1 MACQAEFFHV
11 DCGKSANLF
20 SGMYFRRYTNYHCN
34 VLRCFPHCCPHKDKR
49 CGTSISI
56 RLPATLIDPT
66 RLQAFA
72 TFQPSSTRQIQQG
85 ESLPVTMFASRRSST
100 NLRGKWLLGRPD
112 SSSRLPCFHFN
123 ADKTEG
129 WHYDWKGGASVMQ
142 RLEKHHLCVR
152 SSFHFEFS
160 TMQCRYKVVASASS
174 PPFLLGSYRRALF
187 PPGKSTATP
196 ILEKP
201 EVHSHAEVNSSSAA
215 MLYDMRRFCQT
226 LTISDFPSD
235 WRQFEQSLF
244 RELQERFKLTIN
256 HSELVQFKGKDELF
270 VGDFQGTRKVSC
282 ESEICFMVLF

>member
-1 MACQAEFFHV
+1 MSV
-11 DCGKSANLF
+11 YVVTINKS
-20 SGMYFRRYTNYHCN
+20 
-34 VLRCFPHCCPHKDKR
+34 
-49 CGTSISI
+49 
-56 RLPATLIDPT
+56 DP
-66 RLQAFA
+66 
-72 TFQPSSTRQIQQG
+72 S
-85 ESLPVTMFASRRSST
+85 
-100 NLRGKWLLGRPD
+100 
-112 SSSRLPCFHFN
+112 
-123 ADKTEG
+123 
-129 WHYDWKGGASVMQ
+129 
-142 RLEKHHLCVR
+142 
-152 SSFHFEFS
+152 
-160 TMQCRYKVVASASS
+160 RYKVVASASS

-270 VGDFQGTRKVSC
+270 VGDFQGTRKAALRLLRWWMSPPTQYATRNYMKEV
-282 ESEICFMVLF
+282 